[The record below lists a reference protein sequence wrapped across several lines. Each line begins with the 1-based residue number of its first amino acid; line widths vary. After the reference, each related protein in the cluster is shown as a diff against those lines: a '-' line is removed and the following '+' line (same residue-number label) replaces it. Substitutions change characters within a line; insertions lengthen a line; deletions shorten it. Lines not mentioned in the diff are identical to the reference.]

1 MKKKIL
7 AEIDKRITMNAEILH
22 NHERETDSISSV
34 KTCERCLARL
44 NELHALHKIISK
56 LK

>member
-7 AEIDKRITMNAEILH
+7 AEIEVRILMNEQILH
-22 NHERETDSISSV
+22 NHEKNTDSISSV

-44 NELHALHKIISK
+44 NELLVLKKFISK